1 MRRKGGFQVGLSQ
14 LSRSVS
20 GKTVVVTGAGSG
32 MGRATA
38 FLFADEGAH
47 VVGVDVNADALMETV
62 TQIQDEYGKSS
73 AVQCVAN
80 VATPDGRQMIHDA
93 ALSSYQ
99 TVDVLVNNAGISKV
113 SSVRSDE
120 ETFTQNWD
128 TTIAINLSAHAH
140 LIRLFLP
147 QLLECE
153 SGGRIV
159 NIASTEAIV
168 ATSGLAAYTAS
179 KHGVIGL
186 TKSFAVEL
194 GGTGITVNA
203 ICPGPIETGMT
214 ASIDQESKQKYARRR
229 VSLRRYGQPEEVAHM
244 TLSLCLP
251 AASFITGATVVVDGG
266 MTIRH

>member
-1 MRRKGGFQVGLSQ
+1 MGDFPMGLSQ
-14 LSRSVS
+14 LSRSVA
-20 GKTVVVTGAGSG
+20 GKTVVLTGAGSG

-38 FLFADEGAH
+38 YVFADEGAH
-47 VVGVDVNADALMETV
+47 VVCADRDSEGVQETV
-62 TQIQDEYGKSS
+62 REIQREYGETS
-73 AVQCVAN
+73 AVHCVAD
-80 VATPDGRQMIHDA
+80 VSTAQGRQKIHETAVSTYD
-93 ALSSYQ
+93 S
-99 TVDVLVNNAGISKV
+99 VDVLINNAGVSSV
-113 SSVRSDE
+113 SSVRSDDSA
-120 ETFTQNWD
+120 FADNWD
-128 TTIAINLSAHAH
+128 TTLAINLSAHAH

-147 QLLECE
+147 QLLQSE

-168 ATSGLAAYTAS
+168 ATAGLAAYTAS

-214 ASIDQESKQKYARRR
+214 SSIDAASKEKYARRR
-229 VSLRRYGQPEEVAHM
+229 VSLKRYGHPEEVAHM

-251 AASFITGATVVVDGG
+251 AASFITGSTVVVDGG